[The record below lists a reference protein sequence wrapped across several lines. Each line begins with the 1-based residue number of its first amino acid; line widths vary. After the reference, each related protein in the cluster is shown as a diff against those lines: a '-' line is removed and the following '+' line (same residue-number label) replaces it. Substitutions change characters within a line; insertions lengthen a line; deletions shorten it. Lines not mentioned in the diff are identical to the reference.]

1 MPILL
6 TLAAIIVPHA
16 ILGFVLGRLG
26 AVRGFI
32 IEAALVF
39 GIGIL
44 ASLGLIPGGVRG
56 SSPEAWVGLYGVI
69 GAILPVVGVGYALG
83 VTLRWPLRLP
93 RTGLLWRVTR
103 AA

>member
-1 MPILL
+1 MPILIA
-6 TLAAIIVPHA
+6 LAIVLVPHVA
-16 ILGFVLGRLG
+16 LGFVLGRLG

-32 IEAALVF
+32 IEAALLF
-39 GIGIL
+39 GAGIL
-44 ASLGLIPGGVRG
+44 ASLGLMPGFGRG
-56 SSPEAWVGLYGVI
+56 STPEAWVGLYGII
-69 GAILPVVGVGYALG
+69 GAILPVVGLGYALG